1 MQIIPQQSVRSAN
14 IRGTNA
20 FLFWV
25 TKSRLHLRKQFDSP
39 VKVSCRNKRMTVT
52 MTSDWM
58 WITLATYFYVKLV
71 TAIIPLEQN
80 PFKTDVHVTTPGTN
94 PLVERIFSSK
104 SCALSTYPH
113 RTYTFTMMASV
124 KRLAVF
130 AVIARL
136 YNVSAS
142 SICFLFAH
150 CASVMFN
157 ALMSEDSMAK

>member
-1 MQIIPQQSVRSAN
+1 MQIIPQQSVCSAN

-25 TKSRLHLRKQFDSP
+25 TKSSLHLRKQFDSLM
-39 VKVSCRNKRMTVT
+39 KVSCRNKRMAL
-52 MTSDWM
+52 DWM
-58 WITLATYFYVKLV
+58 WITLAMHCYVKLV
-71 TAIIPLEQN
+71 TIIPLEQN

-124 KRLAVF
+124 KRLAFF
-130 AVIARL
+130 AVIAWL